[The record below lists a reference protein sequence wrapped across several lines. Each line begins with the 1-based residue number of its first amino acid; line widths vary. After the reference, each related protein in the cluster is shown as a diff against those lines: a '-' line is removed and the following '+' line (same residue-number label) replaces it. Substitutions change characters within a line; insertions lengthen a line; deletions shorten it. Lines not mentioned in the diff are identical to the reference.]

1 MDDDCVLLRK
11 IKQFDPYIVTIL
23 LAFMVFSTL
32 LVYSATIDDP
42 LINIPV
48 WKMLVVN
55 SVGLIAFFVVSLFDY
70 RLLLRIWPVLYGLG
84 LLLLLLVYFFGG
96 IHNGAKGWFKLPGGF
111 LFQPAEMMKI
121 ILIIVIA
128 AWLAKRN
135 SERLEFLRD
144 VLPIGMLVFV
154 AFLIVM
160 IMPDMG
166 NAAIYLVI
174 LIGMYWIGN
183 IKYTHVLIGIA
194 VIVGITVSAYYLYD
208 YYHDALVS
216 ALEGDKY
223 KKYRHWI
230 GRIDAFIYP
239 ETADKDLSW
248 QKDNAQLAIG
258 SGGLLGEG
266 FLRGKFTHSRN
277 VPYTYSDSIFAVVGE
292 EFGFLGSAVLLLM
305 YFVLIYRMIL
315 TAIQSIHLSGS
326 YIIIGIVSMFVL
338 QIFQNVGMLIGLMP
352 LTGITLPF
360 ISYGG
365 TSLLINMISMGL
377 VMSVR
382 VHQERPS
389 PYESE

>member
-135 SERLEFLRD
+135 SDRLEFLRD

-266 FLRGKFTHSRN
+266 FLKGKYTHSRN

>member
-1 MDDDCVLLRK
+1 MVLS
-11 IKQFDPYIVTIL
+11 TI
-23 LAFMVFSTL
+23 

-55 SVGLIAFFVVSLFDY
+55 VVGLIAFFIVSLFDY

-96 IHNGAKGWFKLPGGF
+96 IHNGAKGWFQLPGGF

-135 SERLEFLRD
+135 SEPLEFLRD

-166 NAAIYLVI
+166 NAAIYLII

-194 VIVGITVSAYYLYD
+194 VIVGITASAYYLYD
-208 YYHDALVS
+208 HYHDAIVS
-216 ALEGDKY
+216 ALEGENY

-239 ETADKDLSW
+239 DTADKDLSW

-266 FLRGKFTHSRN
+266 FLKGKFTHSRN

-292 EFGFLGSAVLLLM
+292 EFGFIGSAVLLLM

-382 VHQERPS
+382 VHQDRPS

>member
-1 MDDDCVLLRK
+1 
-11 IKQFDPYIVTIL
+11 
-23 LAFMVFSTL
+23 MVFSTL

>member
-135 SERLEFLRD
+135 SDRLEFLRD

-266 FLRGKFTHSRN
+266 FLKGKFTHSRN